1 MRRTMT
7 NHRLVRIGILMMTAL
22 ALLVAGCASSPQ
34 EKERAMSAVE
44 RARVGLE
51 KAKAD
56 PNVASASAVPLY
68 EAEQTLRE
76 AEQADDL
83 AVKEHLA
90 YMADRK
96 TQFAVLSAERTMA
109 EEDTLKLG
117 KEKDQLLL
125 KVKER
130 EAMKARADVRMTQA
144 ELDKAR
150 MESEK
155 KTAELSKA
163 KEELE
168 ALKAKPTDRGMVLTL
183 GDVLFQTNRANLSP
197 GAVRTIDQLASF
209 MNKYPERNI
218 VIEGHTDSRGESEY
232 NLTLSQRRADSVK
245 MALVEKGIAASRIT
259 TAGYGETYPMA
270 NNETAA
276 GRQQNRRVEVV
287 ILEDGASPES
297 IKRR

>member
-1 MRRTMT
+1 MTRTMT

-22 ALLVAGCASSPQ
+22 ALLVAGCASVSTQ

-68 EAEQTLRE
+68 EAEQILRQ
-76 AEQADDL
+76 AEQADDI

-96 TQFAVLSAERTMA
+96 TQLAVLSAERNMA

-130 EAMKARADVRMTQA
+130 EAMKARADVKMTQA
-144 ELDKAR
+144 ELDRAR

-183 GDVLFQTNRANLSP
+183 GDVLFQTNRATLSP

-287 ILEDGASPES
+287 ILEDGASPE
-297 IKRR
+297 